1 MSDFNYDCLDNIN
14 KMTETLRTLYHEF
27 NILSDNEV
35 LNYIRE
41 KKGVESA
48 KDYQQGMKK
57 SLEKKFEDI
66 ESLLNYISANV
77 ESLKDKTWKTV
88 FNYGETNE
96 SNEYAKPKW
105 K

>member
-1 MSDFNYDCLDNIN
+1 MSNFNNDCLDNIN
-14 KMTETLRTLYHEF
+14 KMTENLRTLFHEF
-27 NILSDNEV
+27 NILSDNDV

-48 KDYQQGMKK
+48 KDYQQGMKQ
-57 SLEKKFEDI
+57 SLEVKYENI

-88 FNYGETNE
+88 FNYGESNE
-96 SNEYAKPKW
+96 SN
-105 K
+105 